1 MLGRIYARIDS
12 VLVRLT
18 TGVVSILAM
27 TDRTSIGLRGG
38 LASRHSPRCRL
49 ISVRRVSNVH
59 HGGGVARE
67 GVVAFKARV
76 VCPRGAAHHS
86 KHDSTLAMDEAEI
99 DDWLIEDILDLLND
113 ALGG

>member
-1 MLGRIYARIDS
+1 MLGRIYARIDP

-59 HGGGVARE
+59 HGGEALRE
-67 GVVAFKARV
+67 KASLLSKLELYV
-76 VCPRGAAHHS
+76 RGGS
-86 KHDSTLAMDEAEI
+86 SPQQTR
-99 DDWLIEDILDLLND
+99 
-113 ALGG
+113 

>member
-38 LASRHSPRCRL
+38 SAGRHLRAAALFLSAE
-49 ISVRRVSNVH
+49 SVMSII
-59 HGGGVARE
+59 GGRVARE
-67 GVVAFKARV
+67 DVVAFKA
-76 VCPRGAAHHS
+76 
-86 KHDSTLAMDEAEI
+86 
-99 DDWLIEDILDLLND
+99 
-113 ALGG
+113 